1 MPEETLQ
8 LIMLSLIL
16 GTRPEIIKM
25 SPIIRECIAR
35 DVPFFTLHTG
45 QHYSYE
51 MDRIFFEELELPPPE
66 VNIDV
71 GSGPHG
77 EQTGKIL
84 AGVERV
90 LLEKRPGA
98 VLVQGDT
105 NTVLAGALAASKL
118 HIPVAHV
125 EAGLRSFDRRMP
137 EEINRVVADHI
148 SDFLFAPTETAKKY
162 LLEEG
167 IQEEKVHVTGNT
179 VVDAVYQNLEIAKKR
194 ECISPGLE
202 GLTKGNYILVTAHRA
217 ENVDDKARLSGILRG
232 LEGVHLMTGLPV
244 VFPVHPRTEKMMRE
258 FSLSAEGI
266 MFVKPVGYL
275 EFLRLEAGA
284 RLVLTDSG
292 GLQEECCI
300 LGVPCVTLRDNTERP
315 ETLDVGANVLAGA
328 GTETII
334 EKSRTMLTRLPDWQ
348 NPYGDGHA
356 GRRMVDIL
364 MNAGL

>member
-1 MPEETLQ
+1 
-8 LIMLSLIL
+8 MLSLVL

-25 SPIIRECIAR
+25 SPIIRDCIAR
-35 DVPFFTLHTG
+35 DIPFFTLHTG

-66 VNIDV
+66 FNIDV

-84 AGVERV
+84 AGVEKV
-90 LLEKRPGA
+90 LQEKRPSA

-148 SDFLFAPTETAKKY
+148 SDFLFAPTGTAKKY
-162 LLEEG
+162 LLDEG
-167 IQEEKVHVTGNT
+167 IPGEKIHVTGNT
-179 VVDAVYQNLEIAKKR
+179 VVDAVYQNLEIAKKGT
-194 ECISPGLE
+194 CISAGLE
-202 GLTKGNYILVTAHRA
+202 SLTRGNYILVTAHRA

-232 LEGVHLMTGLPV
+232 LEGVHQMTGMPV

-258 FSLSAEGI
+258 FSLFAEGI
-266 MFVKPVGYL
+266 LFLQPVGYL

-292 GLQEECCI
+292 GLQEESCI

-315 ETLDVGANVLAGA
+315 ETLDVGANVLAG
-328 GTETII
+328 TDTDTII
-334 EKSRTMLTRLPDWQ
+334 GKSREMITRLPDWE

-356 GRRMVDIL
+356 GKRMVDIL
-364 MNAGL
+364 RDAGCK